1 MSTEKKPLEKV
12 CLICAKGSLEDV
24 YASLVMANGAV
35 MEGIETN
42 VFFTFF
48 GLDGITKKAMNH
60 LHTATTGNPAM
71 RMPGG
76 LPFPTMLGG
85 LPGVESAVSSM
96 MRKQMEALDMP
107 PVDEFLEMI
116 TAGGGKIYACKLA
129 VDMFKL
135 TKEDLSDEVTDIITI
150 GESEICINDERTDKL
165 ILDVITFPGK
175 PHDRDHYLIQ
185 LDKSKRR
192 K

>member
-1 MSTEKKPLEKV
+1 METKEIETRKETKEKKPLEKV
-12 CLICAKGSLEDV
+12 CMICAKGALEDV
-24 YASLVMANGAV
+24 YATLVMANGAV
-35 MEGIETN
+35 MEGIETK

-85 LPGVESAVSSM
+85 LPGVESAVSGM
-96 MRKQMEALDMP
+96 MRKQMEELDMP

-116 TAGGGKIYACKLA
+116 TAGGGEIYACKLA
-129 VDMFKL
+129 IDMFKL
-135 TKEDLSDEVTDIITI
+135 KKEDLSDEVSDIITI
-150 GESEICINDERTDKL
+150 GEFYEMCDGDRTQ
-165 ILDVITFPGK
+165 IIFT
-175 PHDRDHYLIQ
+175 
-185 LDKSKRR
+185 
-192 K
+192 

>member
-1 MSTEKKPLEKV
+1 METKEAEKKAEKLEKKPLEKV
-12 CLICAKGSLEDV
+12 CIICAKGSLEDV
-24 YASLVMANGAV
+24 YAALVMSNGAV

-48 GLDGITKKAMNH
+48 GLDAITKDRMNH

-85 LPGVESAVSSM
+85 LPGVETAVSSM
-96 MRKQMEALDMP
+96 MRKQMEELDIP
-107 PVDEFLEMI
+107 PVEEFLEMI
-116 TAGGGKIYACKLA
+116 TAGGGRIFACKLA

-135 TKEDLSDEVTDIITI
+135 KKEDLWNEVEDIITV
-150 GESEICINDERTDKL
+150 GQFYELCD
-165 ILDVITFPGK
+165 G
-175 PHDRDHYLIQ
+175 DHTQIIFT
-185 LDKSKRR
+185 
-192 K
+192 